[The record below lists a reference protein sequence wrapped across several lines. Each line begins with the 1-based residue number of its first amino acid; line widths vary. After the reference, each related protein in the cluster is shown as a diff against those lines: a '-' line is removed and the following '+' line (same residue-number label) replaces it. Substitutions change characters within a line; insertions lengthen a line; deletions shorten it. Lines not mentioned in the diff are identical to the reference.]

1 MFFAVTHTQ
10 KQERILLASTFGRLS
25 YSDTVAQEL
34 TLRLKKKDSQKLVKK
49 HRNPTKG
56 HVGFSWE
63 NCRDFPPVTPFF
75 VWQKIFENFWS
86 LFVFFCGEYSPKLV
100 LKSL

>member
-56 HVGFSWE
+56 HVGFSWK
-63 NCRDFPPVTPFF
+63 NCWDSPLAKNCFF
-75 VWQKIFENFWS
+75 EFSEKVSNF
-86 LFVFFCGEYSPKLV
+86 FFNVRLGAA
-100 LKSL
+100 

>member
-34 TLRLKKKDSQKLVKK
+34 TLRLKKKRQSKTGQKTSKPNE
-49 HRNPTKG
+49 R
-56 HVGFSWE
+56 S
-63 NCRDFPPVTPFF
+63 CR
-75 VWQKIFENFWS
+75 IFLE
-86 LFVFFCGEYSPKLV
+86 KL
-100 LKSL
+100 